1 MLISICVSLVL
12 LCLNLLVMCYI
23 FVRYILRLKIKSRLV
38 ILFYVFAF
46 LTTAFRCIQTVSVM
60 DTVNHK
66 IMDINYIQTIEDTEH
81 VSENLANVFTVCM
94 GLIIVATMYKIAIS
108 IQMLLLQV
116 TKDERVKRKTRFYIF
131 LVVVLCFVIAEFVLV
146 YALPDLNIYSTYL
159 INIFNYASMSVLFTL
174 VMTFL
179 LSKLDKMN
187 GDELNSERKTMFN

>member
-1 MLISICVSLVL
+1 
-12 LCLNLLVMCYI
+12 
-23 FVRYILRLKIKSRLV
+23 
-38 ILFYVFAF
+38 
-46 LTTAFRCIQTVSVM
+46 M

-187 GDELNSERKTMFN
+187 GD